1 MSAKAATPGSEET
14 GSSRAK
20 FMTIPY
26 LGLLVVVAVI
36 AWALISGQKP
46 TAVEI
51 PGVLGVQF
59 SGQKP
64 SSAEVQKAQPAQQQR
79 VAALEQQ
86 AQASATPAAPS
97 DLNIAGT
104 WAGNDGFEYSFG
116 QFGNQV
122 VFREISTFGVTAT
135 GSGVV
140 NGSAVSL
147 TFTALNG
154 STGRCELT
162 GDGNNTLSGTCAND
176 LAGTQ
181 APITMSR

>member
-1 MSAKAATPGSEET
+1 MSARAATPGSEET

-20 FMTIPY
+20 LRISY

-36 AWALISGQKP
+36 VWALISGQKP

-64 SSAEVQKAQPAQQQR
+64 SSTEVQKAQPVQQQR

-162 GDGNNTLSGTCAND
+162 GGGTNTLSGTCAND
-176 LAGTQ
+176 SAGTQ